1 MKILILCPYPPYP
14 PHGGGTMRIYQ
25 LVRGLAAR
33 HDLTCLSFA
42 PDAAAEQALAPL
54 QRVCRVVTVRG
65 PIARSLPRR
74 AWTTLVSPLPD
85 MALRNATPAYASALR
100 ALLATEQFDIVQ
112 AESIEMA
119 GHLLRVKSLE
129 LRAKNKHAGD
139 NSEVFTLNY
148 QLVLDQFN
156 AEYVLQKRAALTS
169 LRAGLRLPK
178 HTRDLKSNAMGI
190 AGGVYSLAQWRKL
203 KRYEALVM
211 RQCDAVVTVA
221 EADRSTLLGLAPGA
235 TIGVVPNG
243 VDTAYFSGTAMA
255 SDRVGALAFSAPT
268 LVFSGTL
275 DFRPNVDAV
284 TWFVREVL
292 PRVRARRPDA
302 RLLVVGK
309 RPAPALRR
317 LADAGALLLTGEVS
331 DVRPYLAGAAVYVV
345 PMRIG
350 GGVRLKLLEALALE
364 LPIVSTSMGADGLAG
379 LHAGEH
385 CLISDDAAGFAEAT
399 LRLLGDPALGRRLGA
414 AGRVLACQR
423 YDWSVIVPQLEA
435 LYQEIVGA

>member
-1 MKILILCPYPPYP
+1 VKILILSPYPPYP

-33 HDLTCLSFA
+33 HDVTCLSFA
-42 PDAAAEQALAPL
+42 PDVAAEQALAPL

-65 PIARSLPRR
+65 PIARGLPHR

-85 MALRNATPAYASALR
+85 MALRNAAPMYADALR

-119 GHLLRVKSLE
+119 GNLLQVKSLALRVKSSDHFQL
-129 LRAKNKHAGD
+129 L
-139 NSEVFTLNY
+139 TLNAK
-148 QLVLDQFN
+148 LVLDQFN

-178 HTRDLKSNAMGI
+178 RARDLKSNAVGI
-190 AGGVYSLAQWRKL
+190 AGGAYSLAQWRKL

-211 RQCDAVVTVA
+211 RQCDAVAAVA
-221 EADRSTLLGLAPGA
+221 EADRRTLLGLAPEA

-243 VDTAYFSGTAMA
+243 VDTTYFSGLAMA
-255 SDRVGALAFSAPT
+255 SDRSGALAFSVPT

-292 PRVRARRPDA
+292 PHVRARRPDA

-317 LADAGALLLTGEVS
+317 LADEGALVLTGEIS
-331 DVRPYLAGAAVYVV
+331 DVRPYLAGAAVYAV

-364 LPIVSTSMGADGLAG
+364 LPIVSTTMGAEGLVD
-379 LHAGEH
+379 LRAGEH
-385 CLISDDAAGFAEAT
+385 CLISDDAVGFAEAT
-399 LRLLGDPALGRRLGA
+399 LRLLDDPALGRRLGA

-435 LYQEIVGA
+435 LYQEIVRP

>member
-1 MKILILCPYPPYP
+1 
-14 PHGGGTMRIYQ
+14 MRIYQ

-42 PDAAAEQALAPL
+42 SDAAAEQALAPL

-65 PIARSLPRR
+65 PIARSLSRR

-85 MALRNATPAYASALR
+85 MALRNTAPAYASALR

-119 GHLLRVKSLE
+119 GYL
-129 LRAKNKHAGD
+129 LRAKNDELRVKNKQTVD
-139 NSEVFTLNY
+139 NSKLKTQNSK
-148 QLVLDQFN
+148 LVLDQFN
-156 AEYVLQKRAALTS
+156 TEYVLQKRAALTS
-169 LRAGLRLPK
+169 LRAGMRLPK
-178 HTRDLKSNAMGI
+178 HAHDLKSNTAGI
-190 AGGVYSLAQWRKL
+190 AGGAYSLAQWRKL

-211 RQCDAVVTVA
+211 RQCDAVVAVA
-221 EADRSTLLGLAPGA
+221 EADRSTLLGLAPAA

-243 VDTAYFSGTAMA
+243 VDTAYFSGMAMA

-309 RPAPALRR
+309 RPASALRR
-317 LADAGALLLTGEVS
+317 LAGEGALLLTGEVS

-364 LPIVSTSMGADGLAG
+364 LPVVSTRMGAEGLAG
-379 LHAGEH
+379 LRAGEH
-385 CLISDDAAGFAEAT
+385 CLMSDDAAGFAEAT
-399 LRLLGDPALGRRLGA
+399 LRLLDDPALGRRLGA
-414 AGRVLACQR
+414 AGRILACQR

>member
-1 MKILILCPYPPYP
+1 
-14 PHGGGTMRIYQ
+14 MRIYQ
-25 LVRGLAAR
+25 LVRGLAAQ
-33 HDLTCLSFA
+33 HDVTCLSFA
-42 PDAAAEQALAPL
+42 SDAAAEQALAPL

-65 PIARSLPRR
+65 PLVRSLPRR
-74 AWTTLVSPLPD
+74 AWTTLASPLPD
-85 MALRNATPAYASALR
+85 MALRNAATAYAAALR

-119 GHLLRVKSLE
+119 GYLLRVKNDE
-129 LRAKNKHAGD
+129 LRLKRAQAVD
-139 NSEVFTLNY
+139 NSKLKTMPVSPAKAQNPK
-148 QLVLDQFN
+148 LVLDQFN

-169 LRAGLRLPK
+169 LQAGLRLPT
-178 HTRDLKSNAMGI
+178 HARVLTASAVGI
-190 AGGVYSLAQWRKL
+190 VGGAYSLAQWRKL

-211 RQCDAVVTVA
+211 RQCDAVVAVA
-221 EADRSTLLGLAPGA
+221 EADRTTLLGLAPEA

-243 VDTAYFSGTAMA
+243 VDTAYFSSAAMA
-255 SDRVGALAFSAPT
+255 HDRVGALAFSAPT

-275 DFRPNVDAV
+275 DFRPNVDAI

-292 PRVRARRPDA
+292 PRVRAHRPDV

-309 RPAPALRR
+309 RPAPALRW
-317 LADAGALLLTGEVS
+317 LADEGTLLLTGELS
-331 DVRPYLAGAAVYVV
+331 DVRPYIAGAAVYIV

-364 LPIVSTSMGADGLAG
+364 QPVVSTSMGAEGLAG

-385 CLISDDAAGFAEAT
+385 CLLADEAAGFAKAT
-399 LRLLGDPALGRRLGA
+399 LHLLDDPALGRRLGA
-414 AGRVLACQR
+414 AGRVLVCQR

>member
-1 MKILILCPYPPYP
+1 MKILILSPYPPYP

-25 LVRGLAAR
+25 IVRGLAAR

-42 PDAAAEQALAPL
+42 PDVAAEQALAPL

-74 AWTTLVSPLPD
+74 AWTTLASPLPD
-85 MALRNATPAYASALR
+85 MALRNAAAGYADALR
-100 ALLATEQFDIVQ
+100 GLRATEQFDIVQ

-119 GHLLRVKSLE
+119 GHLLQVKSLE
-129 LRAKNKHAGD
+129 LSAQHDR
-139 NSEVFTLNY
+139 NSQRLTFHSK
-148 QLVLDQFN
+148 LVLDQFN

-169 LRAGLRLPK
+169 LRAGLRLPS
-178 HTRDLKSNAMGI
+178 HTRDLRSNAVDM
-190 AGGVYSLAQWRKL
+190 AGGAYSLAQWRKL

-211 RQCDAVVTVA
+211 RQCDAVVAVA
-221 EADRSTLLGLAPGA
+221 AEDRATLLGLAPGA

-243 VDTAYFSGTAMA
+243 VDSAYFSAAGMA
-255 SDRVGALAFSAPT
+255 SDHVGALAFSAPT

-292 PRVRARRPDA
+292 PQVRARRPDT

-331 DVRPYLAGAAVYVV
+331 DVRPYMAGAAVYVV

-364 LPIVSTSMGADGLAG
+364 LPVVTTSMGAEGLAG
-379 LHAGEH
+379 LRAGEH
-385 CLISDDAAGFAEAT
+385 CLMSNDAAGFAEAT
-399 LRLLGDPALGRRLGA
+399 LRLLDDQELGRRLGA

-435 LYQEIVGA
+435 LYQEIAGV

>member
-1 MKILILCPYPPYP
+1 MKILILSPYPPYP

-33 HDLTCLSFA
+33 HDLVCLSFA

-65 PIARSLPRR
+65 PIARSLLRR

-85 MALRNATPAYASALR
+85 MALRNAAPAYTDALR

-119 GHLLRVKSLE
+119 GHLLQVKNYELRVKSSDHSE
-129 LRAKNKHAGD
+129 LL
-139 NSEVFTLNY
+139 TLNSK
-148 QLVLDQFN
+148 LVLDQFN
-156 AEYVLQKRAALTS
+156 AEYVIQKRAALTS

-178 HTRDLKSNAMGI
+178 YARDVKSNAVGI
-190 AGGVYSLAQWRKL
+190 AGGAYSLAQWRKL

-211 RQCDAVVTVA
+211 RQCDAVAAVS
-221 EADRSTLLGLAPGA
+221 EADRATLLGLAPEA

-243 VDTAYFSGTAMA
+243 VDTAYFSGVAMA
-255 SDRVGALAFSAPT
+255 SDHVGALAFSAPT

-292 PRVRARRPDA
+292 PRVRARWPAA

-309 RPAPALRR
+309 RPAPMLRR
-317 LADAGALLLTGEVS
+317 LADEGALLLTGEVS

-364 LPIVSTSMGADGLAG
+364 LPVVSTRMGAEGLAG
-379 LHAGEH
+379 LRADEH
-385 CLISDDAAGFAEAT
+385 CLLSDDAAGFAEAT
-399 LRLLGDPALGRRLGA
+399 LRLLDNPALGRRLGA
-414 AGRVLACQR
+414 AGRALACQR
-423 YDWSVIVPQLEA
+423 YDWSVIVPQLEV

>member
-1 MKILILCPYPPYP
+1 MNILILSPYPPYP

-42 PDAAAEQALAPL
+42 PDVAAEQALAPL

-74 AWTTLVSPLPD
+74 AWTTLSSPLPD
-85 MALRNATPAYASALR
+85 MALRNAAPAYAVALR
-100 ALLATEQFDIVQ
+100 ALLATEPFDIVQ

-119 GHLLRVKSLE
+119 GHLLGVKSSE
-129 LRAKNKHAGD
+129 LRVQND
-139 NSEVFTLNY
+139 RNSGLKTQNSKLI
-148 QLVLDQFN
+148 LDQFN

-178 HTRDLKSNAMGI
+178 RARDLKLNAVSM
-190 AGGVYSLAQWRKL
+190 AGGTYSLAQWRKL

-211 RQCDAVVTVA
+211 RQCDAVVAVA
-221 EADRSTLLGLAPGA
+221 EADRATLLGLAPEA

-243 VDTAYFSGTAMA
+243 VDTAYFSSAAMA
-255 SDRVGALAFSAPT
+255 SDRVGALAFRAPT

-292 PRVRARRPDA
+292 PRIRARQPDL

-309 RPAPALRR
+309 RPAPALQR
-317 LADAGALLLTGEVS
+317 LADQGTLLLTGEVS

-364 LPIVSTSMGADGLAG
+364 LPVVSTRMGAEGLAG
-379 LHAGEH
+379 LSAGEH

-399 LRLLGDPALGRRLGA
+399 LRLLDDPALGRRLGA

-423 YDWSVIVPQLEA
+423 YDWSVIVPRMEA

>member
-1 MKILILCPYPPYP
+1 LRFVKILILSPYPPYP

-33 HDLTCLSFA
+33 HDVTCLSFV

-65 PIARSLPRR
+65 PITRGLPHR
-74 AWTTLVSPLPD
+74 AWTTLASPLPD
-85 MALRNATPAYASALR
+85 MALRNAAPAYAAALR

-119 GHLLRVKSLE
+119 GYLDQVAGRRSQVARTQNNATYDLRP
-129 LRAKNKHAGD
+129 A
-139 NSEVFTLNY
+139 T
-148 QLVLDQFN
+148 VLDQFN

-169 LRAGLRLPK
+169 LRAGLRLP
-178 HTRDLKSNAMGI
+178 TQASDLKSNAVGVV
-190 AGGVYSLAQWRKL
+190 GGAYSLAQWRKL

-211 RQCDAVVTVA
+211 RQCDAVVAVA
-221 EADRSTLLGLAPGA
+221 EADRGTLLGLAPAA

-243 VDTAYFSGTAMA
+243 VDTVYFSAAAMA
-255 SDRVGALAFSAPT
+255 RDHIGALAFSAPT

-284 TWFVREVL
+284 LWFVREVL
-292 PRVRARRPDA
+292 PRVRARRLDV

-309 RPAPALRR
+309 RPAPALQR
-317 LADAGALLLTGEVS
+317 LADEGALLLTGELS

-364 LPIVSTSMGADGLAG
+364 LPVVSTSMGAEGLAG
-379 LHAGEH
+379 LRAGEQ
-385 CLISDDAAGFAEAT
+385 CLLADDAAGFAEAT
-399 LRLLGDPALGRRLGA
+399 LRLLGDPALGQRLGA
-414 AGRVLACQR
+414 AGRVLACLR
-423 YDWSVIVPQLEA
+423 YDWSVIVPQLET